1 MAFRSPGAR
10 PSPRIDKQHI
20 LDGPIQDFTTVIES
34 TVSED
39 WQRRTAALQALLSTI
54 PSSYGRN
61 ENTDDGNS
69 SSNGNTIH
77 HDAWYTSP
85 PTLRHLAMPLAELI
99 KDARSTVVKRT
110 CDSLVEL
117 FSKCKSDARYLFK
130 DLMPTVCSAHAST
143 VKVIRNYV
151 QTMVLESIPCVYCK
165 MSMPIWLDRLKHDKS
180 RTVREA
186 CSLYLSTSMAEWGAT
201 SDDDFDNDNNGYLS
215 YEIYLQ
221 VGTIL
226 VKTLSD
232 PSPIVRQN
240 CKKGLEVV
248 STQQGKVIDG
258 LVNDRSLTRDL
269 RARKLLKRLQEGD
282 NIGDDNISVASRMS
296 RGGASVASA
305 PVVRSGGYGG
315 SSGSSYH
322 RSMAPRHGNNR
333 GVQPFRVP
341 TTIGVTSPPPL
352 PPSSKVNSSGLG
364 PPRRMVKGISSST
377 ATTTRAVSNSMEE
390 PLPPSPATPVLPSS
404 PATPILPSSFSTPT
418 QDNAATPPHFKVQTN
433 GSKNDENK
441 NDNNNNNADTTDLG
455 NKSFDST
462 PDTPLKPIANA
473 EELRQAAK
481 TRTGMSS
488 SRRSS
493 LLLQDRFSKTAPSSS
508 QILEG
513 VAEIDDNIKSVTDMM
528 DVAHLKEDEISDH
541 PNLPFHTKIAVE
553 LLEGHKQHVDD
564 LMQILKVEMEMLKDF
579 ELIML
584 EQGPKRPTEE
594 EVLEYFESLGLCL
607 EQRKKA
613 GKLMQ
618 KKMDRISEG

>member
-69 SSNGNTIH
+69 SNGNGNGDNIH

-151 QTMVLESIPCVYCK
+151 QAMVLESIPCVYCK

-248 STQQGKVIDG
+248 STQQGDVIDG

-305 PVVRSGGYGG
+305 PVVRSGGHGG
-315 SSGSSYH
+315 SGSSYH
-322 RSMAPRHGNNR
+322 RSMAPRHGSNR

-352 PPSSKVNSSGLG
+352 PPSSKVNSGLG

-377 ATTTRAVSNSMEE
+377 ATTTRAVSNSTEE
-390 PLPPSPATPVLPSS
+390 PLTPS

-418 QDNAATPPHFKVQTN
+418 QVNAATPPHFKVQKN
-433 GSKNDENK
+433 GSNNDEN
-441 NDNNNNNADTTDLG
+441 NDDINATDLG

-493 LLLQDRFSKTAPSSS
+493 LLLQDRFSKTVPSSS
-508 QILEG
+508 QIMEG
-513 VAEIDDNIKSVTDMM
+513 VAEIDDNIRNVTDMM
-528 DVAHLKEDEISDH
+528 DAAHLKEDEISDH

-584 EQGPKRPTEE
+584 EQGPRRPTEE